1 LTFGLGL
8 RNNGKKQGDQIPIN
22 KISNDEIK
30 KIEG

>member
-1 LTFGLGL
+1 MRP